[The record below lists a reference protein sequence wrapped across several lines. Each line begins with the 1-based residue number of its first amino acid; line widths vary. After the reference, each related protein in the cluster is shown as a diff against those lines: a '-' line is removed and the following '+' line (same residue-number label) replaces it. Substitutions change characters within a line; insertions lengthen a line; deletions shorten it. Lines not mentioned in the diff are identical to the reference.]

1 MNSRLQPYLGYTR
14 AQRFGLV
21 VLFSLIAVLQIL
33 NCLADFAP
41 TETDSRERRQWLALQ
56 SQVDSLRNEVQNR
69 KPRIYPFN
77 PNFITDFKGYR
88 LGMSV
93 AEIDRLLAFRKQ
105 DKYVNSA
112 REFQQ
117 VTKVS
122 DALLL
127 EIAPYFKFPDW
138 VAKSRRFNKRDFGA
152 GKKEKIVVTDINEA
166 TQDDLVKIYGIGP
179 ALSRRILKQREL
191 LGGFVDMQQMNDV
204 WGLPAEVIDE
214 LRQRFAVLSAPNVK
228 KVAVNDASLKE
239 LTAFPYFRY
248 QVAKSIITYRSMN
261 GSIRNAD
268 DLIKIPDFPVDNIKI
283 ISLYLEF

>member
-14 AQRFGLV
+14 AQRLGLV
-21 VLFSLIAVLQIL
+21 ALFCLIAVLQVL
-33 NCLADFAP
+33 NCLIDFAP
-41 TETDSRERRQWLALQ
+41 PETDSPSRRQWLALQ
-56 SQVDSLRNEVQNR
+56 LQVDSLRNEARTR
-69 KPRIYPFN
+69 KPKIYPFN
-77 PNFITDFKGYR
+77 PNFITDSKGYR

-105 DKYVNSA
+105 HKYVNSA

-117 VTKVS
+117 VTKVP

-138 VAKSRRFNKRDFGA
+138 AANRTGSDKRDFGA
-152 GKKEKIVVTDINEA
+152 RKKEKIVVTDINEA

-191 LGGFVDMQQMNDV
+191 LGGFVDMRQMNDV
-204 WGLPAEVIDE
+204 WGLPAEVTEE
-214 LRQRFAVLSAPNVK
+214 LRQRFAVLSVPNVK
-228 KVAVNDASLKE
+228 KITVNDASLKE
-239 LTAFPYFRY
+239 LAAFPYFRY
-248 QVAKSIITYRSMN
+248 QVAKSILTYRSMN
-261 GSIRNAD
+261 GRIRNAD
-268 DLIKIPDFPVDNIKI
+268 DLTKIPDFPVDNLKT